1 LPSYYNFISLTLNID
16 KMNWVYKLFRYNY
29 TYYVQG
35 TEERDSEY
43 ALLYVPED
51 ASFNNN
57 RSTLLNARHR
67 KNYHEID
74 IESVVDLTIKF

>member
-1 LPSYYNFISLTLNID
+1 MNF
-16 KMNWVYKLFRYNY
+16 VYKLFRYNY

-35 TEERDSEY
+35 TEEQDTEY

-57 RSTLLNARHR
+57 RSTLFQSRNE

-74 IESVVDLTIKF
+74 IESVVDLTVKF

>member
-1 LPSYYNFISLTLNID
+1 MNF
-16 KMNWVYKLFRYNY
+16 VYKLFRYNY

-35 TEERDSEY
+35 TEEQDTEY

-57 RSTLLNARHR
+57 RSTLFQRR
-67 KNYHEID
+67 YEKNYHEID
-74 IESVVDLTIKF
+74 IESVVDLTVKF

>member
-1 LPSYYNFISLTLNID
+1 
-16 KMNWVYKLFRYNY
+16 MGWVYKLFRYNY

-35 TEERDSEY
+35 TEEHDSEY

-57 RSTLLNARHR
+57 RSTLLNARYR
-67 KNYHEID
+67 KYDHEID
-74 IESVVDLTIKF
+74 IDSVTDLTIKF

>member
-1 LPSYYNFISLTLNID
+1 MNF
-16 KMNWVYKLFRYNY
+16 VYKLFRYNY

-35 TEERDSEY
+35 TEEQDTEY

-57 RSTLLNARHR
+57 RSTLFQKRNEKH
-67 KNYHEID
+67 YHEID
-74 IESVVDLTIKF
+74 IESVVDLTVKF